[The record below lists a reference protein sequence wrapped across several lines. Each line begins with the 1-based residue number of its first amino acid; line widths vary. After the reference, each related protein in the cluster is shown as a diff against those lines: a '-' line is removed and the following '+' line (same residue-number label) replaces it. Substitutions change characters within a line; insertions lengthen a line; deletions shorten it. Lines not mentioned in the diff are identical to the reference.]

1 MFPPCYDAYRR
12 LCLEFKP
19 KSLPESSA
27 IYDLL
32 SVGIKEGTKLS
43 GIPIFDYW
51 ARGKYPKT
59 VRRVRNEI
67 AKRRTATFDLDWGK
81 LLPGNLTEFR
91 MLDYHEPNPF

>member
-12 LCLEFKP
+12 LCLEFEP
-19 KSLPESSA
+19 KSLPVSST

-43 GIPIFDYW
+43 GIPIFEYW
-51 ARGKYPKT
+51 ARAKHPKT
-59 VRRVRNEI
+59 VRRVRREI
-67 AKRRTATFDLDWGK
+67 AKRRAGTFKVDWSV
-81 LLPGNLTEFR
+81 LLPKELSDFR